1 MLTYFFYEIFQINKN
16 VKKINEI
23 SYFENDRIRKV

>member
-1 MLTYFFYEIFQINKN
+1 MLTYFTEIFQINKN